1 MKCEPSVLLSA
12 VYYAVFYNGQNSILQ
27 NRDKYCFSGAEVS
40 GGKIRTWI
48 HEQDLESLEKVLWEG
63 EGFALLQHTTGHP
76 KIKKFLEAAPRLMV
90 SSHLLRCVHSL
101 LFIWNC

>member
-1 MKCEPSVLLSA
+1 MIIDQ
-12 VYYAVFYNGQNSILQ
+12 F
-27 NRDKYCFSGAEVS
+27 CFSGAEVS

-90 SSHLLRCVHSL
+90 SSHLLRYTYL
-101 LFIWNC
+101 LFIWDCSKH

>member
-1 MKCEPSVLLSA
+1 M
-12 VYYAVFYNGQNSILQ
+12 NGF
-27 NRDKYCFSGAEVS
+27 FSGAEVS

-90 SSHLLRCVHSL
+90 SSHFLHYT
-101 LFIWNC
+101 I